1 LNPTLQGILNLLA
14 ILGATA
20 GKVVGGQAGQDIQ
33 IGDDLLLIAQQ
44 ALNLHAQNSGLPID
58 QVIAQL
64 HDLPP
69 LPGSQDTT
77 SSAKAPQRKK

>member
-69 LPGSQDTT
+69 LPDPQATA
-77 SSAKAPQRKK
+77 SSAQVTRKKR